1 MVMDNRDALTF
12 TPVDH
17 PDPRVQRVG
26 FDLTDPYVE
35 QCWGPVIGPS
45 ATLLL
50 RRMPTLWTERVPATI
65 THGELARSLG
75 LGAGAGPNSRL
86 MHSIDRVVRYGL
98 ATWHEEGRSLDVYL
112 QAPGLEP
119 HRLDRLPEWTQ
130 RAHERLLGD
139 HVKQIGGRE
148 ETGPKVATITAR
160 LDRLQRARTIKPATP
175 PAATRAIG
183 R

>member
-17 PDPRVQRVG
+17 PDARVRRVG

-65 THGELARSLG
+65 THRELARSLG
-75 LGAGAGPNSRL
+75 LGAGAGANSRL
-86 MHSIDRVVRYGL
+86 MHSIDRLVRYRL
-98 ATWHEEGRSLDVYL
+98 ASWHEESRSLDVYL

-130 RAHERLLGD
+130 RAHERLLGG
-139 HVKQIGGRE
+139 HVQQIVEHE
-148 ETGPKVATITAR
+148 ETGPKVAAITAR
-160 LDRLQRARTIKPATP
+160 LDRLERPRTIEPATP
-175 PAATRAIG
+175 PAPARAIG